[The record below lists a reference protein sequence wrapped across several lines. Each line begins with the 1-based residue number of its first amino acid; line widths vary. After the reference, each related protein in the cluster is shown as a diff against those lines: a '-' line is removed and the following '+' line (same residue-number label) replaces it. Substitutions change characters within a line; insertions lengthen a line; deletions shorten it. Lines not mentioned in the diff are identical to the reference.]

1 VIAQQSCTVQ
11 QLTTASTTAAPYS
24 CSTSYAHHNY
34 QGNLAVVQ
42 ALVEWSKQSNSSS
55 TTTNESESDT
65 PLHTH
70 NNSSSSSSSKSIST
84 WDLDLQGRTAL
95 ALAAM
100 EGHYCVV
107 EYLKGVMESEAREGD
122 IVGANAP
129 VDLAGLTPLAWHVK
143 SKVKVKRVVDKVLNC
158 FISC

>member
-1 VIAQQSCTVQ
+1 
-11 QLTTASTTAAPYS
+11 
-24 CSTSYAHHNY
+24 
-34 QGNLAVVQ
+34 VQ
-42 ALVEWSKQSNSSS
+42 ALVDWSKQSNSSS
-55 TTTNESESDT
+55 TTTNDSDT
-65 PLHTH
+65 PLHT
-70 NNSSSSSSSKSIST
+70 NNSSSSSSSSIST

-100 EGHYCVV
+100 EGHYSVV

-143 SKVKVKRVVDKVLNC
+143 SKVKVKRVVDKVSNC
-158 FISC
+158 FYTTVNIACIVPA

>member
-1 VIAQQSCTVQ
+1 
-11 QLTTASTTAAPYS
+11 
-24 CSTSYAHHNY
+24 
-34 QGNLAVVQ
+34 VQ
-42 ALVEWSKQSNSSS
+42 ALVEWSKQSNS
-55 TTTNESESDT
+55 TTTANDSDT
-65 PLHTH
+65 PLHT
-70 NNSSSSSSSKSIST
+70 NSNSSSSGSTIST

-100 EGHYCVV
+100 EGHYSVV

-143 SKVKVKRVVDKVLNC
+143 SKVKVKRVVDKVRNC
-158 FISC
+158 F

>member
-1 VIAQQSCTVQ
+1 
-11 QLTTASTTAAPYS
+11 
-24 CSTSYAHHNY
+24 
-34 QGNLAVVQ
+34 VQ
-42 ALVEWSKQSNSSS
+42 ALVEWSKHSSS
-55 TTTNESESDT
+55 TSSSSTNDDT
-65 PLHTH
+65 PLHT
-70 NNSSSSSSSKSIST
+70 NSSSRSSSSSSISSIST

-100 EGHYCVV
+100 EGHYSVV

-143 SKVKVKRVVDKVLNC
+143 SKVKVKRVVDKVRNC
-158 FISC
+158 FCTTVDTLCS